1 MTPETLPYQERPRQ
15 ANGVQLQVAEAGE
28 PGRPLVILLHGFPDI
43 WQGWHQQIP
52 ALEAAGFRVLAP
64 NQRGYGRS
72 DKPKGIAAYDIDR
85 LAEDVVALAEAE
97 GYSTFSLVGHDW
109 GGIVA
114 WWTAARFP
122 ERLQRLA
129 ILNAPHPGV
138 FRDYLLRSPT
148 QVLKSWYVGFFQIPR
163 LPEAMLSARDY
174 SLLFRSVQGSSLPGI
189 FDESDRKRLI
199 AAWREPGALT
209 SMIHYYRALARRS
222 PKPMKLRVTTPTLIL
237 WGARDPTE
245 EPGLA
250 EASLKLCDEARLMR
264 LEDARHWIQR
274 EEPDL
279 VNREL
284 MTFLSDAS
292 SGVA

>member
-1 MTPETLPYQERPRQ
+1 MTPETLPYEERLRQ
-15 ANGVQLQVAEAGE
+15 ANGVALQVAEAGE

-43 WQGWHQQIP
+43 WQGWHLQIA
-52 ALEAAGFRVLAP
+52 ALEAAGFRVLTP
-64 NQRGYGRS
+64 SQRGYGRS
-72 DKPKGIAAYDIDR
+72 DKPEGIAAYDVDR
-85 LAEDVVALAEAE
+85 LADDVIALADAE
-97 GYSTFSLVGHDW
+97 GRSTFSLVGHDW

-122 ERLQRLA
+122 ERLRRLA

-148 QVLKSWYVGFFQIPR
+148 QILKSWYVAFFQIPR

-174 SLLFRSVQGSSLPGI
+174 ALLFRSVQSTSKPGI
-189 FDESDRKRLI
+189 FDESDRKRLV

-209 SMIHYYRALARRS
+209 SMIHYYRALARRRS
-222 PKPMKLRVTTPTLIL
+222 NSMKLRVTTPTLVL
-237 WGARDPTE
+237 LGTHDPTE
-245 EPGLA
+245 EPSLA
-250 EASLKLCDEARLMR
+250 EASLTLCDDAVLMR
-264 LEDARHWIQR
+264 LEHARHWIQR

-284 MTFLSDAS
+284 VRFLSE
-292 SGVA
+292 GT